1 MIFFELMSP
10 ICGDNPD
17 AARWQPAPTQRHQGS
32 HDCHF
37 SEITAQIKSMCNKL
51 TAFNST

>member
-1 MIFFELMSP
+1 MNSCHQYVATTLTPQDGSQPLPSGIK
-10 ICGDNPD
+10 
-17 AARWQPAPTQRHQGS
+17 AATIAI
-32 HDCHF
+32 F